1 MVEFEIGSV
10 RFISCVA
17 TLYTVL
23 LVRCSLSHF
32 FSRALAKSQTAQRSA
47 SYWPCFCFVWK
58 MARIKMLLLT
68 VGWKKI
74 QIFLHFEGR

>member
-23 LVRCSLSHF
+23 LVRCSLSALHSHT
-32 FSRALAKSQTAQRSA
+32 FSQELWQNLRLRNDLPVTGLV
-47 SYWPCFCFVWK
+47 FVPSGLTK
-58 MARIKMLLLT
+58 LIKVKLVIIIPLCSS
-68 VGWKKI
+68 
-74 QIFLHFEGR
+74 F

>member
-23 LVRCSLSHF
+23 LVCCSLSAVHCHT
-32 FSRALAKSQTAQRSA
+32 FSQELWQNLRLRNDLPVTGLVFVLFGR
-47 SYWPCFCFVWK
+47 WP
-58 MARIKMLLLT
+58 
-68 VGWKKI
+68 
-74 QIFLHFEGR
+74 E

>member
-23 LVRCSLSHF
+23 LVLCSLSAVHCHT
-32 FSRALAKSQTAQRSA
+32 FSQELWQNLRLRNDLPVTGLVFVLFGR
-47 SYWPCFCFVWK
+47 WP
-58 MARIKMLLLT
+58 
-68 VGWKKI
+68 
-74 QIFLHFEGR
+74 E

>member
-23 LVRCSLSHF
+23 LVRCSLSAVHCHTF
-32 FSRALAKSQTAQRSA
+32 FQELWQNLRLRNNLPVTGLVFVLFGR
-47 SYWPCFCFVWK
+47 WP
-58 MARIKMLLLT
+58 
-68 VGWKKI
+68 
-74 QIFLHFEGR
+74 E